1 MENLRYYKARELIK
15 TSFNTYIWYHIH
27 VLNYYV
33 YIHWKG
39 SFFNIN
45 VGSKLKGGLTYK
57 NVSDAILNAYIM
69 STGIYDICKQRMG
82 VRPLAPP
89 PLPAC
94 EAYV

>member
-27 VLNYYV
+27 VFNYYV

-39 SFFNIN
+39 SFYNIN
-45 VGSKLKGGLTYK
+45 VGRKLKGGLTYK

-69 STGIYDICKQRMG
+69 STGMIYVNKG
-82 VRPLAPP
+82 WGYAS
-89 PLPAC
+89 
-94 EAYV
+94 